1 MWNLKVEHFEV
12 TKKWCDCKLQSLLAL
27 TTNSYNQQLG
37 PIIGDLC
44 NLVFV
49 IINVLSICSPR
60 LRLILAVSTDTTP
73 SSRVQSYVNRA
84 QNTTHPSGSSVV
96 MWSPGTPYINSHQET
111 SMLNGCSIIYIYI
124 YIQSYWTSRAWHY
137 FHL

>member
-1 MWNLKVEHFEV
+1 MFGYCYTCGSFYVLETHYIPIYTLMNQKRRYSSHKVIKQWLNLKVEHFEV

-96 MWSPGTPYINSHQET
+96 M
-111 SMLNGCSIIYIYI
+111 
-124 YIQSYWTSRAWHY
+124 
-137 FHL
+137 